1 MSKNEL
7 YILLEHLHATKLKGM
22 MKAGLSPVLMQ
33 CVYGDVELV
42 LF

>member
-7 YILLEHLHATKLKGM
+7 YILLEHATQLKGM

-33 CVYGDVELV
+33 CVYEDGELV